1 MSDFYL
7 NFFYFFFLK
16 LEFWSWFFLLNTL
29 LFKLIQSILKKNRK
43 LQSYYLHSVVVTF
56 TFTRKIQEYKIA
68 LGDKK
73 EKKGNIL
80 DLNRTQKIL
89 PVFLVERVSLSLY
102 NKKIFYSFFV
112 GCKIGGFFSSFT
124 QENTISRNRY

>member
-73 EKKGNIL
+73 EKK
-80 DLNRTQKIL
+80 RKH
-89 PVFLVERVSLSLY
+89 
-102 NKKIFYSFFV
+102 
-112 GCKIGGFFSSFT
+112 
-124 QENTISRNRY
+124 SRLESYTKNSTRFPC